1 MFTDLSFD
9 AGKHGQHPTHSQWG
23 YCLGQTEPPWGV
35 VGNVQDSLWWLAVES
50 RVQNPGESASGG
62 SFRRSLE
69 EEANESIVVDL
80 DGEEQWCLALVH
92 LLELLGSVQVTR
104 RQRREVVAELEQQLQ
119 TVLGLQGVEV
129 LGQLSHRGGQVTF
142 HCVPLSMGT
151 RTELPHSVQEPS

>member
-1 MFTDLSFD
+1 MFADLSFD

-35 VGNVQDSLWWLAVES
+35 VGDVQDSLWRLTVES
-50 RVQNPGESASGG
+50 GMQYSGESPSGG

-69 EEANESIVVDL
+69 EEANEPIIVDL
-80 DGEEQWCLALVH
+80 DGEEQGCLALVH
-92 LLELLGSVQVTR
+92 LLELFGSVEVTL
-104 RQRREVVAELEQQLQ
+104 RQGREVVAEFEQQLQ

-129 LGQLSHRGGQVTF
+129 LGQLCHRSGQVAL
-142 HCVPLSMGT
+142 HWVPLSMGA